1 MERAIQS
8 GKSQD
13 DFACLFEILNATTT
27 TKPT

>member
-13 DFACLFEILNATTT
+13 DFACLFEILNAT
-27 TKPT
+27 PTNPT